1 MIKYILYF
9 LALIP
14 YYLIAQVNVEFSHEA
29 GFYDEP
35 FFLKI
40 KCDKKASI
48 SYTTSD
54 SNKSY
59 SFIDS
64 LKIDKNIAIVFR
76 LHEADDN
83 IEFSPKSYFINFNTE
98 FNVVSLTL
106 SKLDLFDSIRGIYV
120 DGINWRFDSLYK
132 IKKNANYTKKW
143 ERHVYVEMFD
153 SQGDVILDQNAG
165 IRIFGGLTRFYPEKS
180 LRIIARK
187 RYGQSRFDANIFGVG
202 VKDYKQF
209 ILRHSGNDYKQTR
222 FKDVL
227 STELAS
233 EVGLDIQKFVPAHL
247 FVNSEYWGVY
257 NIREKINKYYIDNNH
272 QTGVDD
278 LNIIRGYNYV
288 DEGDF
293 SSFSSLLDF
302 AENNNFKSDSVFI
315 ELCSII
321 DIDQFVNYWIYQ
333 IYFANIDSRGNARFW
348 NSDSLGIKYRPIL
361 YDVDLGWFMCDSNLL
376 KDFTSSV
383 KTKWYNPPWRTL
395 LLRKSLENKKFRNR
409 FINQISYLMNTHLNS
424 ENIVQKINEFSDRYN
439 EEMVYHFNNRKR
451 FESYQGSIRQWVRSI
466 DKMKQFALKRD
477 SILLTHLAEKF
488 HLTKPY
494 FLEIEINNFNN
505 GSVLLNNNKLQNK
518 RLFGKFFN
526 DIFIPFDVSSNQGY
540 SSFVY
545 ETDSLYSVDSLVKK
559 KKIFFKSNIIS
570 NKVLSFNEIEYE
582 NQYVEIFNH
591 SDTDVVMK
599 DWQLYG
605 ANGMDIIDSLVIPK
619 NRFCVLHS
627 HSILDKMDS
636 IIYKK
641 INFNIIRN
649 DKLWLY
655 SADGRLV
662 DSVCFEYNNAYKS
675 YSRTNPFDTT
685 FTSWEHSFFSSIG
698 YHNKSYIEREMMND
712 IIRNERIFIYILLV
726 CFVSLGLL
734 VPKFLKIF
742 PKEVRT

>member
-1 MIKYILYF
+1 MIKFIFYF
-9 LALIP
+9 LTIIP
-14 YYLIAQVNVEFSHEA
+14 YCIIAQVNVEFSHEA
-29 GFYDEP
+29 GMYDSP

-40 KCDKKASI
+40 HCADNVSI
-48 SYTTSD
+48 SYSTSVSSK
-54 SNKSY
+54 SNL
-59 SFIDS
+59 FGDS
-64 LKIDKNIAIVFR
+64 LKIDENITFI
-76 LHEADDN
+76 
-83 IEFSPKSYFINFNTE
+83 FSVHVGGESIMLPPRSYFVNFNTN
-98 FNVVSLTL
+98 FNVVSLTV
-106 SKLDLFDSIRGIYV
+106 SELDLFDSIKGIYV
-120 DGINWRFDSLYK
+120 DGVNWRFDSLYK
-132 IKKNANYTKKW
+132 IKRNANYSKKW
-143 ERHVYVEMFD
+143 ERDVFVEMFD
-153 SQGDVILDQNAG
+153 SLGEVVIEQNAG
-165 IRIFGGLTRFYPEKS
+165 LRIFGGLTRFYPEKS
-180 LRIIARK
+180 LRVIARVK
-187 RYGQSRFDANIFGVG
+187 YGQSRFDSNIFGVG
-202 VKDYKQF
+202 KKKYKQF

-227 STELAS
+227 STDLAS
-233 EVGLDIQKFVPAHL
+233 EVGLDVQKFVPAHL

-257 NIREKINKYYIDNNH
+257 NIREKINKYYIDNHH

-361 YDVDLGWFMCDSNLL
+361 YDVDLGWFRCDSNLL

-424 ENIVQKINEFSDRYN
+424 ENVVQKINEFSDRYN

-505 GSVLLNNNKLQNK
+505 GSVFLNNNKLQNK

-545 ETDSLYSVDSLVKK
+545 ATDSLFGIDSVVKK
-559 KKIFFKSNIIS
+559 KSVFFKPNIIS
-570 NKVLSFNEIEYE
+570 NNILSFNEIEYQH
-582 NQYVEIFNH
+582 QYVEIFNH
-591 SDTDVVMK
+591 SDTDVVMV
-599 DWQLYG
+599 DWELYG
-605 ANGMDIIDSLVIPK
+605 VNGMGIVDSLVLPK
-619 NRFCVLHS
+619 HRFCVFHS
-627 HSILDKMDS
+627 HPILDKIDS
-636 IIYKK
+636 VLYRK
-641 INFNIIRN
+641 INFTINRN
-649 DKLWLY
+649 EKLWLY

-662 DSVCFEYNNAYKS
+662 DSVSFEYHNTFQS
-675 YSRTNPFDTT
+675 YSRTNPFDATLS
-685 FTSWEHSFFSSIG
+685 SWRYSFFSSIG
-698 YHNKSYIEREMMND
+698 YHNKSYIERQIMND
-712 IIRNERIFIYILLV
+712 VNNNERLFVYILLGFFV
-726 CFVSLGLL
+726 LFCFFRFIS
-734 VPKFLKIF
+734 
-742 PKEVRT
+742 